1 MHIDISDPINNAEKT
16 CQTVLN
22 ISYGLLARARHL
34 CQLLLA
40 RHNWNQRK
48 LIRRKLNGHIRVLG
62 LVCVSVCTYKF
73 ITPALPVCT
82 HFIYIYWTT
91 CKNTH
96 IRTLLQNLLN
106 FEAEQFEIV
115 KVIEAIRL
123 CGAIARCP
131 FRHLLFSVHFSPTSY
146 RSSSLCMGNWYCKT
160 KQAKQH
166 SRNYFNAKGDTKLD
180 RTSC

>member
-1 MHIDISDPINNAEKT
+1 MHTYHMHIDISDPINNAEKT

-48 LIRRKLNGHIRVLG
+48 LIRRKLNGHIRVLV

-96 IRTLLQNLLN
+96 THTHTIAKP
-106 FEAEQFEIV
+106 FELWSR
-115 KVIEAIRL
+115 AIWNCQSYWSDKALRRHCAL
-123 CGAIARCP
+123 PFLSLAFLCP
-131 FRHLLFSVHFSPTSY
+131 FLCYKL
-146 RSSSLCMGNWYCKT
+146 SL
-160 KQAKQH
+160 
-166 SRNYFNAKGDTKLD
+166 
-180 RTSC
+180 